1 MIKMMMRS
9 VKSRC
14 LLGLA
19 LFLLLLSFVV
29 PAQAAVDP
37 LEQVR
42 ATVQGI
48 IGVMQDK
55 SLKQP
60 DKEAERRKAIMDYV
74 NRRFD
79 FEEMS
84 KLTLASKWRDR
95 TPEEKKNFE
104 ELFSELL
111 KNSYIGRI
119 EAYSG
124 EEVQYEREIF
134 DTDQRTRALVYTKV
148 IKNNQEIPINYKLLK
163 KNGEWYVYDVMIE
176 GVSLVRNY
184 RTEFARIINEEKF
197 AGLIKR
203 MREKIANEAEG
214 KK

>member
-1 MIKMMMRS
+1 MMRS
-9 VKSRC
+9 FSSRN
-14 LLGLA
+14 LPGLGLLF
-19 LFLLLLSFVV
+19 LFLLIAV
-29 PAQAAVDP
+29 PAQGAVSP

-42 ATVQGI
+42 TTVQSI

-55 SLKQP
+55 DLQQP
-60 DKEAERRKAIMDYV
+60 NKSEERQAKIMDYV

-84 KLTLASKWRDR
+84 KLTLASNWRGL
-95 TPEEKKNFE
+95 TPEEKENFQ
-104 ELFSELL
+104 ELFADLL

-124 EEVQYEREIF
+124 EEVRFEKEIF
-134 DTDQRTRALVYTKV
+134 DGEQRTRAMVYTKV
-148 IKNNQEIPINYKLLK
+148 IKSNQEIPINYKLLNK
-163 KNGEWYVYDVMIE
+163 QDEWYVYDVLIE

-184 RTEFARIINEEKF
+184 RTEFARIITKEKF

-203 MREKIANEAEG
+203 MQEKIASRDEA

>member
-1 MIKMMMRS
+1 MMRS
-9 VKSRC
+9 FSSRN
-14 LLGLA
+14 LPGLGLLF
-19 LFLLLLSFVV
+19 LFLLITVT
-29 PAQAAVDP
+29 AQGAVSP

-42 ATVQGI
+42 TTVQSI

-55 SLKQP
+55 ELQQP
-60 DKEAERRKAIMDYV
+60 DKREERQAKIMDYV

-84 KLTLASKWRDR
+84 KLTLASNWRGL
-95 TPEEKKNFE
+95 TPEEKESFQ
-104 ELFSELL
+104 ELFADLL

-124 EEVQYEREIF
+124 EEVRFEKEIF
-134 DTDQRTRALVYTKV
+134 DGEQRTRAMVYTKV
-148 IKNNQEIPINYKLLK
+148 MKSNQEIPINYKLLNK
-163 KNGEWYVYDVMIE
+163 RDEWYVYDVLIE

-184 RTEFARIINEEKF
+184 RTEFARIITKEKF

-203 MREKIANEAEG
+203 MQEKIASREEA